1 MRRLKNILY
10 AIWILPSVIE
20 SHMRTDKTMARIL
33 FVLNI
38 PAIIMIPSKI
48 LVYHEHV
55 SGVNLFLWAMIVLYQ
70 CHWYKCLDMPWQRKK
85 KEEDN

>member
-1 MRRLKNILY
+1 MRRLKDILH

-20 SHMRTDKTMARIL
+20 SHMNTDKTMARIL

-48 LVYHEHV
+48 LVHHEHV
-55 SGVNLFLWAMIVLYQ
+55 SGVDLFLWTVIVLYQ

>member
-20 SHMRTDKTMARIL
+20 SHMNSDKTMARIL

-38 PAIIMIPSKI
+38 PAILMIPI
-48 LVYHEHV
+48 QVLVQHEHV
-55 SGVNLFLWAMIVLYQ
+55 SIFNLLLWAAIVLYQ